1 MKKPLRIAN
10 MGAEG
15 EIVGRPP
22 SPVSSSP
29 GEDLRLN
36 DLHHL
41 GGSVVN
47 PTKSTAGPGFEKMA
61 ESHGASC
68 LLKVTSGT
76 LST

>member
-47 PTKSTAGPGFEKMA
+47 PTKSTAGPGGLALKKRTMKLG
-61 ESHGASC
+61 HLVSC
-68 LLKVTSGT
+68 Y
-76 LST
+76 